1 VRRAVTDIGF
11 AQVHDDELESARAAR
26 GGGTS
31 SRFKD
36 AGESRVLRF
45 PCGSL
50 EDDGRVM
57 GEVLQD

>member
-1 VRRAVTDIGF
+1 VRCVVTDIGF
-11 AQVHDDELESARAAR
+11 AQVNDDELESARTAR
-26 GGGTS
+26 GGGTP

-45 PCGSL
+45 RRGSL

-57 GEVLQD
+57 HEVLQD

>member
-1 VRRAVTDIGF
+1 VTDIGF
-11 AQVHDDELESARAAR
+11 AQVNDDELKSARAAR
-26 GGGTS
+26 GGGTP

-45 PCGSL
+45 PYESL
-50 EDDGRVM
+50 EDDGRMM